1 MKKHYRR
8 PIGKAIVRVVASGLA
23 LLSTGWVAAHE
34 PVTDV
39 PVVTVAVS
47 TSMPLEHVRALAQS
61 LAKTGGR
68 LVVRGAPTT
77 EPSDV
82 YFALPPDKQAAVRAS
97 TREGLA
103 ALARL
108 GVHGVSVAI
117 DPAFFRRHGI
127 DAVPVVVVET
137 KRRQTCDTCNTSKPK
152 HDASAVSQGTV
163 YRVRGDVTLAYA
175 LRTLVKETTGRDRA
189 AIQSL
194 ADRLDEVRLTGET
207 P

>member
-1 MKKHYRR
+1 MTDGRWALTR
-8 PIGKAIVRVVASGLA
+8 LVVWGVLLGATATGVKAEDKPLA
-23 LLSTGWVAAHE
+23 MPT
-34 PVTDV
+34 
-39 PVVTVAVS
+39 VTVAVS
-47 TSMPLEHVRALAQS
+47 TSMPLEHVRGLAQS

-77 EPSDV
+77 ESTDV
-82 YFALPPDKQAAVRAS
+82 YFALPSDKQAAVRAS

-103 ALARL
+103 ALALL

-137 KRRQTCDTCNTSKPK
+137 KRRQTCDTCNTAKPK
-152 HDASAVSQGTV
+152 HDASAVLQGAV

-175 LRTLVKETTGRDRA
+175 LRTLVAETTGRDRA
-189 AIQSL
+189 AIQTL
-194 ADRLDEVRLTGET
+194 LDRLEGTT